1 MVWFRPDK
9 KTERGM
15 SINVDEWA
23 SYFGFDNSV
32 YPVNAFNGSGLGGP
46 GGLYAFGAAV
56 SETHGGVKEEP
67 MTDFTSYVNG
77 GYKASSP
84 VFACM
89 QARSSLFTEARFA
102 FQSFTGTRP
111 GDLVPGDGL
120 ELLNTPWP
128 GGVTSSLLARAIQD
142 VDLAGNF
149 YCVRIGTPG
158 NESLY
163 RLRPDWVMILL
174 DGDPTLDSFVSI
186 LAYIYKP
193 GNTQDTEKWEIFP
206 IDGSNGM
213 VAHWAPIPDPETHYR
228 GMSWITPI
236 IREIMADKAIALHKV
251 RYFQNGAKPSIVVSY
266 DASVTLEQ
274 SAEFAERFYQTKTG
288 IDNAYRPLFLGG
300 GANVTALGTSIEDFK
315 EVSGVGEL
323 RIAAAARVP
332 PTLVG
337 LTEGMKGSA
346 LNQGNFQAAKDQFAD
361 GTIRP
366 LWGSLCAVLQP
377 LIDLPKNTRLWY
389 DDRDV
394 PFLRADQQSV
404 STRQQS
410 DAATLM
416 SLIQAGFEPMSCV
429 KALQENDYTFLE
441 HTGLYS
447 VQLLPPGQ
455 GHEKDFDGDEAPPA
469 QTGPEANAK
478 PPEPLEKSKPPNT
491 SAGEQELDDNET

>member
-1 MVWFRPDK
+1 MVRFWPAK
-9 KTERGM
+9 KNTEREM
-15 SINVDEWA
+15 SLNVDEWA

-32 YPVNAFNGSGLGGP
+32 YPFNAFNGSGLGGP

-56 SETHGGVKEEP
+56 SETHNGPEEKP
-67 MTDFTSYVNG
+67 MVDFTSYVNG
-77 GYKASSP
+77 AYKASSP

-89 QARSSLFTEARFA
+89 QARASLFTEARFT
-102 FQSFTGTRP
+102 FQSFNGTRP

-120 ELLNTPWP
+120 ELLQTPWK

-142 VDLAGNF
+142 VDTAGNF
-149 YCVRIGTPG
+149 YCVRRGTPG

-174 DGDPTLDSFVSI
+174 DGDPMLDAYVEI

-193 GNTQDTEKWEIFP
+193 GNTQDAGLWEIFP
-206 IDGSNGM
+206 ADGSNGM

-236 IREIMADKAIALHKV
+236 IREVMADKAIALHKV
-251 RYFQNGAKPSIVVSY
+251 RYFQNGAKPSLVVSY
-266 DASVTLEQ
+266 DASVTPEQ
-274 SAEFAERFYQTKTG
+274 SAEFAEKFYATKTG

-300 GANVTALGTSIEDFK
+300 GANVTSLGTSIEDFK
-315 EVSGVGEL
+315 EVSGIGEL

-366 LWGSLCAVLQP
+366 MWGSLCAVLEP
-377 LIDLPKNTRLWY
+377 LIDLPPNTRLWY

-394 PFLRADQQSV
+394 PFLRADQLSV
-404 STRQQS
+404 AQRQQT
-410 DAATLM
+410 DAATIA
-416 SLIQAGFEPMSCV
+416 SFVTAGFTPQSAV
-429 KALQENDYTFLE
+429 KALQENDYSFLE
-441 HTGLYS
+441 HTGLFS
-447 VQLLPPGQ
+447 VQLIPPGEGHATDFAGDSPPLQ
-455 GHEKDFDGDEAPPA
+455 GSTLP
-469 QTGPEANAK
+469 TVTTT
-478 PPEPLEKSKPPNT
+478 KSPPNNND
-491 SAGEQELDDNET
+491 SQSGESSTDD